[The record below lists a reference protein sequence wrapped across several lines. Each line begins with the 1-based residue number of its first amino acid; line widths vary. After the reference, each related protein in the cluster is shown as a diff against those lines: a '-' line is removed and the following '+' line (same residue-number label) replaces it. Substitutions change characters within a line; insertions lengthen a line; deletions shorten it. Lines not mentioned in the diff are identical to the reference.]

1 MNVKNRFSIVII
13 IILIAAILSGCG
25 NLSAD
30 NDDISQQQKYSY
42 TFDAFD
48 TAITVTAYCESQESF
63 DEFLSICMTEYS
75 RYHQLYDIYNI
86 YPGLNNIKSIN
97 DYAGEK
103 EIAVD
108 PEIIDLLVFG
118 KEAFG
123 FTDGRVNIAMG
134 SVLRFWHDIR
144 EYNSNFPNDLRL
156 PDADAMQKAAKHCN
170 IDDIVIDAEAGTV
183 WIRDSE
189 LRIDVGALAKGFAT
203 ERIAE
208 TLQENGFTSF
218 ALNAGGNVRTGNEKP
233 DGTAWKIGITD
244 PIHPTSGDYIGIA
257 DAKNCSIVT
266 SGSYQR
272 YFTYE
277 GKNYHHI
284 IDPDTL
290 QPENR
295 FLSVTVETENSD
307 YADAMSTALFNMDL
321 EKGVDLVEKTEH
333 LEAMWILPDGSIRT
347 SSNFVY
353 TA

>member
-1 MNVKNRFSIVII
+1 MKDKNRLSFLII
-13 IILIAAILSGCG
+13 FALIAAILSGCG
-25 NLSAD
+25 NLSAGTAD
-30 NDDISQQQKYSY
+30 TPQAEKYSY

-48 TAITVTAYCESQESF
+48 TAITVTAYCDSQESF

-108 PEIIDLLVFG
+108 PDIIELLSFG
-118 KEAFG
+118 KEVFH

-144 EYNSNFPNDLRL
+144 EYNSNFPNNMCL
-156 PDADAMQKAAKHCN
+156 PDAEAMEKAAKHCN
-170 IDDIVIDAEAGTV
+170 IDDVVIDAEAGTV
-183 WIRDSE
+183 WIRDPE
-189 LRIDVGALAKGFAT
+189 LRIDVGALAKGYAT
-203 ERIAE
+203 ERVAE
-208 TLQENGFTSF
+208 TLQEKGFTTF

-233 DGTAWKIGITD
+233 DGSAWKIGITD
-244 PIHPTSGDYIGIA
+244 PMHPMSGEYVGIA
-257 DAKNCSIVT
+257 DAINSSVVT

-321 EKGVDLVEKTEH
+321 NQGLNLVENTDH
-333 LEAMWILPDGSIRT
+333 LEAMWILPDGTIKT

-353 TA
+353 TD